1 MANTEGGPFPKTWK
15 ARRYGGTVPA
25 GSRETSA
32 DDRLQRVTK
41 GAGLVRSHLN
51 DETATTLERDA
62 HHDAA
67 PFLGDLQRTI
77 ARPRLH
83 RRHLVSPQTYIR
95 VGGLPHSHY
104 INVACSAPRDARIS
118 YPTGG
123 REGHTALARG
133 PAHRADQTFSL
144 MNTGEPKPS
153 PGGCDSV

>member
-41 GAGLVRSHLN
+41 CVGLVRSHLN
-51 DETATTLERDA
+51 DETATTLQRNA

-104 INVACSAPRDARIS
+104 INATCSAPRGASNSFCRPAALHARPRIS
-118 YPTGG
+118 
-123 REGHTALARG
+123 RG

-144 MNTGEPKPS
+144 MNTSEPK
-153 PGGCDSV
+153 